1 MDSYNKILYIS
12 KLIVQYDKNINIIF
26 CDTLMNQLMYY
37 YFFDCTII
45 PINIYC
51 VERVYIGTHI
61 YTARYTYKKLAII
74 LY

>member
-12 KLIVQYDKNINIIF
+12 KLIVQYDKNINMIF

-37 YFFDCTII
+37 YFFNCTII
-45 PINIYC
+45 SINIYC
-51 VERVYIGTHI
+51 VERVYIGTHT
-61 YTARYTYKKLAII
+61 YTTRYTYKKLAII